1 MKKSHLGLAVSITI
15 ATTIICS
22 IVALSSVQL
31 STAGVDLDFK
41 ERKAPIAVSW
51 ENIYV
56 TWRSNKRGN
65 EVMFKTYAYG
75 RTTFGIKI
83 NLSNTNASESVD
95 AQITVSGDNVI
106 IS

>member
-1 MKKSHLGLAVSITI
+1 
-15 ATTIICS
+15 
-22 IVALSSVQL
+22 
-31 STAGVDLDFK
+31 
-41 ERKAPIAVSW
+41 
-51 ENIYV
+51 
-56 TWRSNKRGN
+56 
-65 EVMFKTYAYG
+65 MFKTYAYG